1 MRRGICYQEQLKRK
15 NKINIWGTFTENAQN
30 FSDRECIWYSD
41 PGTNPPT
48 TYSYTWQEAYS
59 YACQHAQWFLDA
71 GIRPGQCVG
80 LYLQNSPELVLGW
93 MGLLAIGCWPAMINY
108 NLIGDALVHCVK
120 VADCQLLLVDEDLQ
134 RRVLDNEQLEAM
146 VVKVQVL
153 DQPFKDRLRQLRAET
168 PDPIYTKDANEKT
181 KLAMRYTR

>member
-1 MRRGICYQEQLKRK
+1 
-15 NKINIWGTFTENAQN
+15 
-30 FSDRECIWYSD
+30 
-41 PGTNPPT
+41 
-48 TYSYTWQEAYS
+48 
-59 YACQHAQWFLDA
+59 
-71 GIRPGQCVG
+71 
-80 LYLQNSPELVLGW
+80 
-93 MGLLAIGCWPAMINY
+93 MINY